1 MILWIF
7 CIVAIIIGIMAYIMS
22 NTGTPSNK
30 ELDLVD
36 LRMQKYKNEI
46 ETMLKTSEKTVDPS
60 MEAELSAMVNGQIYN
75 QPVVKG
81 FTDSSLLAAP
91 IDLSIEEISLH
102 EIDP

>member
-1 MILWIF
+1 
-7 CIVAIIIGIMAYIMS
+7 MAYIMS

-75 QPVVKG
+75 QPVVKE